1 MIKTVISGRIVKPL
15 ELLHTTEGKE
25 YVRIRVSSKK
35 KNRDANGKPVYD
47 YVDIVAFGEA
57 AKCHFNNLN
66 KGSAITAVC
75 RFETNQYTDKNG
87 EKHYG
92 YSFYAEDI
100 DYMYIPKEDGI
111 NENKDTLPLPKSPNV
126 DDIPA

>member
-35 KNRDANGKPVYD
+35 KNRDADGKPVYD
-47 YVDIVAFGEA
+47 YVDIVTFGEA

-87 EKHYG
+87 EKRYG

-100 DYMYIPKEDGI
+100 DYMYIPKDNES
-111 NENKDTLPLPKSPNV
+111 NENKAALPLPECPYP
-126 DDIPA
+126 DDVPA